1 MQIMRGFQELLA
13 KCRVGQPGKR
23 LSTLLEVESVKVD
36 HAELRRY
43 VVHISARGRH
53 SRAGPQHGDDAGS

>member
-1 MQIMRGFQELLA
+1 
-13 KCRVGQPGKR
+13 
-23 LSTLLEVESVKVD
+23 VKVD